1 MTRDEYKNEILNVS
15 VMFAVYL
22 RNVIVSGWK
31 PDQLK
36 AVRDS
41 YLEELSDLRQKA
53 IDEDMDVLDYVI
65 ISEWI
70 NDVEHG
76 IDKATDGIVEFL
88 EATDELF

>member
-15 VMFAVYL
+15 VMFAAYL
-22 RNVIVSGWK
+22 RKVMVSGWK
-31 PDQLK
+31 PDHLK

-41 YLEELSDLRQKA
+41 YLEQLSDLRQKA

-70 NDVEHG
+70 NAVENG
-76 IDKATDGIVEFL
+76 IDKATDGICEFL
-88 EATDELF
+88 EATNDLF

>member
-15 VMFAVYL
+15 VMFAAYL
-22 RNVIVSGWK
+22 RNVIVSGWN

-36 AVRDS
+36 EVRDS
-41 YLEELSDLRQKA
+41 YLEQLSDLRQKA

-65 ISEWI
+65 ISEWV
-70 NDVEHG
+70 NGVEQG